1 MLSTGSSAGAATGIV
16 GGTRVDVATAYF
28 NVGGYMLIADSL
40 DAARETRL
48 LLGAIPETVDN
59 RPRKLSS
66 EPSIARHRA
75 ADTPQR
81 GSRRPRNTA
90 SN

>member
-1 MLSTGSSAGAATGIV
+1 M

-48 LLGAIPETVDN
+48 LLGALPEPVDN
-59 RPRKLSS
+59 QPRKLSS
-66 EPSIARHRA
+66 EPSIAGIAQRIRLSA
-75 ADTPQR
+75 ALDRSRDTV
-81 GSRRPRNTA
+81 